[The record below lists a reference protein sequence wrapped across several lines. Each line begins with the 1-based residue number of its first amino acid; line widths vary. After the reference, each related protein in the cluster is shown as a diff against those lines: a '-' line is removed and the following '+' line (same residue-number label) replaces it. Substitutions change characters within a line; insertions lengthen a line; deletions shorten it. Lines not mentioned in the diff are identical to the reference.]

1 MLLSQPSEMVGSNYK
16 KSSDVSISKTT
27 ACHDTM
33 MKDAYT
39 ITKKKMSRMVKYIDS
54 LVGRTI

>member
-33 MKDAYT
+33 MKDANT
-39 ITKKKMSRMVKYIDS
+39 LSNENWVEW
-54 LVGRTI
+54 